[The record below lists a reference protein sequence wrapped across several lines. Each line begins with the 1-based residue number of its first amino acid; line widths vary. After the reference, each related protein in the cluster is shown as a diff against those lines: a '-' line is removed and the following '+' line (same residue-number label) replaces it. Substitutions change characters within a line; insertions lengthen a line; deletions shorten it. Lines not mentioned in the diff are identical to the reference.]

1 MNVVIDASAAIG
13 VVLAM
18 PGSDTFSTILEQ
30 ADMVSA
36 PDLYIVEISNALWR
50 YRKSDLLPM
59 AHCERALAQAV
70 ALPDRFEPGG
80 ALYLEAFTLACRHLH
95 PVYDAMYLVLARRNS
110 SIILTMDH
118 RLAALAEK
126 LGIEVVTSTK
136 S

>member
-18 PGSDTFSTILEQ
+18 PGTETFSTMLEQ
-30 ADMVSA
+30 ADLVSA
-36 PDLYIVEISNALWR
+36 PELYIAEVGNALWK
-50 YRKSDLLPM
+50 YRKSDLLPQ
-59 AHCERALAQAV
+59 ARCELALAQAV

-95 PVYDAMYLVLARRNS
+95 PMYDAMYLVLARRNNA
-110 SIILTMDH
+110 IILTMDR

-126 LGIEVVTSTK
+126 LEIEVVLSAK
-136 S
+136 A

>member
-18 PGSDTFSTILEQ
+18 PGTETFSTMLEQ
-30 ADMVSA
+30 ADLVSA
-36 PDLYIVEISNALWR
+36 PELYVAEVGNALWK
-50 YRKSDLLPM
+50 YRKSDLLPQTR
-59 AHCERALAQAV
+59 CELALAQAV

-95 PVYDAMYLVLARRNS
+95 PVYDAMYLVLARRNNAV
-110 SIILTMDH
+110 ILTMDR

-126 LGIEVVTSTK
+126 LEIEVVLSAK
-136 S
+136 A